1 MGWYR
6 TKGNHTLND
15 QADSLHWCS
24 LVSQLQSANNI
35 NKLCYSVEGK
45 IDFNTKVTNPC
56 FIKNLSKY
64 THLALNTS
72 AFSSDNF
79 EGLLNSSSKYSR
91 ILTTKKT
98 WYVIFAI
105 SD

>member
-6 TKGNHTLND
+6 TKGHHALND
-15 QADSLHWCS
+15 QAVSLYWCS

-45 IDFNTKVTNPC
+45 IDFNTKVTNPR

-64 THLALNTS
+64 THLALNTG

-79 EGLLNSSSKYSR
+79 EGLLNSSSKFSG
-91 ILTTKKT
+91 ILTKK
-98 WYVIFAI
+98 A
-105 SD
+105 

>member
-15 QADSLHWCS
+15 QAVSLHWCS

-64 THLALNTS
+64 THLALNTG

-79 EGLLNSSSKYSR
+79 EGLLNSSSKFSG

-98 WYVIFAI
+98 
-105 SD
+105 

>member
-6 TKGNHTLND
+6 TKGHHTLND
-15 QADSLHWCS
+15 QAVSLYWCS

-56 FIKNLSKY
+56 FIKYLSKY
-64 THLALNTS
+64 TDLALNTG

-79 EGLLNSSSKYSR
+79 EGLLNSSSKFSG
-91 ILTTKKT
+91 ILTKK
-98 WYVIFAI
+98 A
-105 SD
+105 